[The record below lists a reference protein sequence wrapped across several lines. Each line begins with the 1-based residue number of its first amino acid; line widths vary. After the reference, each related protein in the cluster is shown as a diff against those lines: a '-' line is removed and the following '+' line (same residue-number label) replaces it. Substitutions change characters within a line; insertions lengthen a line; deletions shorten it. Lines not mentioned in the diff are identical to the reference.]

1 MASNQQ
7 TSFERSL
14 DLFRREL
21 SDDQIK
27 QMDGVN
33 QKTLNDTIQA
43 TQNILGRRN
52 DLCKLTRIQ
61 RFLHAM
67 EHVEKLV
74 AIFLNASDFVA
85 FIWGPIKLALM
96 VATTWTDAVRQ
107 LIDAYEEIA
116 EALGNLAF
124 FHNLI
129 QSRDHLKLVL
139 EDYFSDILRFHRCVL
154 DVFSRPEW
162 KRVFKW
168 AWGSFRREVKPILE
182 SLKRKQALL
191 SDDKLQ
197 SHAILKEVQDSD
209 HYAKDQFSKLH
220 TSLEDIR
227 STLASEHL
235 QSKTIQAQEM
245 KTYLESRLDVS
256 KSRSD
261 LQLETRDPIV
271 ENSGNWIFSNPI
283 FKCWEVGKSAE
294 NKILFLHGSP
304 GSGKST
310 LAKTIIRHE
319 KRKQASES
327 SGRSFLAYFFF
338 KHDAADRR
346 TARSMLQHL
355 IMQLVNADEVI
366 MGLAYER
373 LSTMEST
380 ELADLKKLASDCFT
394 PRPMATLVLDGLDEA
409 IDSEHEVSIAWCL
422 NELLSVAK
430 ARSCNLKV
438 LICGQR
444 DGRLD
449 VLLSSQ
455 PQIRLDMVDAHQHD
469 IEHFTKL
476 KVAELHA
483 RFPLTHQEEEALVSK
498 ISSASQ
504 GMFLYAR
511 VVLDHLA
518 EMDSIQ
524 EFEDELEEDTF
535 PEDLDRAYDR
545 IAQRIMKKQGSS
557 RHKTVKKILG
567 WVICATRPLR
577 WREIQ
582 SRFCIDAD
590 KEICNIKN
598 LRRDSC
604 KSICSSL
611 VDVTNCDMFPN
622 IGSEQFVSMVHE
634 TATKYLVRNG
644 SVNLLQEHIDMAL
657 FCCRYLSSRP
667 FITGKSQNISA
678 DIHSGY
684 FGFLDYAATHYAVH
698 IQKVEASEVSTDS
711 RSRLEDVKAAAV
723 GLAKANCKE
732 VPVQTEQTDKTKTTQ
747 ALDLAIQDNVLVV
760 RTLIGLQREKSETAV
775 FDATEGPIRHKC
787 HKVQCSK
794 FSTGCSTEAVLKEH
808 LAVHE
813 RPFRCPHADCFAHT
827 VGYASPKQLESHN
840 EAFHQSVS
848 RAKAV
853 FPADLE
859 TGEWNLYEACKAGN
873 LDEVKKFHRE
883 GVDLDA
889 DRSKSVSPLCAAVEA
904 GHGHICKYL
913 VDNGVDPFRKDSKKV
928 TSRTPVVA
936 AIYRERLEI
945 LEFFLHSSNGLDN
958 SNLAENIARAIHA
971 DRPVALNMLLTTRQ
985 PRDHADVIKLVPGEI
1000 ITQTDLRLVRRD
1012 SHSIDA
1018 TLIHAW
1024 LRYVKPEFYNERGV
1038 FTAQSDCVEYKIWG
1052 DIIFRQLDSF
1062 HRALRGRCHSL
1073 ATFLMDIGN
1082 DEYLKIKIEG
1092 VNTPLHCCI
1101 RGLCRGDCSSCTSMV
1116 RRLLQYDG
1124 GKFANITDSDGSL
1137 PAHIAI
1143 SLAASRAVLRAVLD
1157 NTGDVNHRDNSGQ
1170 SPLHKA
1176 KFAHLIRVLVENS
1189 SVDLFSRNN
1198 RGQTL
1203 FSALVNGGYLFEVD
1217 AAEYLFEADP
1227 RFAWT
1232 PDESEDGL
1240 MPLHHAMEALE
1251 NRQLGSF
1258 SLQTLSRA
1266 AKFLL
1271 TCSEVKRVLV
1281 EYQAKSTDADR
1292 RKVRDFAA
1300 KEMLQEALDIMD
1312 SIGFNPIRVVV

>member
-27 QMDGVN
+27 QMDGVS
-33 QKTLNDTIQA
+33 QKTLDDTIQA

-74 AIFLNASDFVA
+74 TIFLNASDFVA

-209 HYAKDQFSKLH
+209 HYSKDQFSKLH

-294 NKILFLHGSP
+294 NKILFLNGSP

-310 LAKTIIRHE
+310 LAKTIICHE

-355 IMQLVNADEVI
+355 IMQLVNADETI

-394 PRPMATLVLDGLDEA
+394 SRPMATLVLDGLDEA

-449 VLLSSQ
+449 VMLSSQ

-483 RFPLTHQEEEALVSK
+483 RFPLTQQEEEALVSK

-535 PEDLDRAYDR
+535 PEDLDRAY
-545 IAQRIMKKQGSS
+545 
-557 RHKTVKKILG
+557 
-567 WVICATRPLR
+567 
-577 WREIQ
+577 
-582 SRFCIDAD
+582 
-590 KEICNIKN
+590 
-598 LRRDSC
+598 
-604 KSICSSL
+604 
-611 VDVTNCDMFPN
+611 
-622 IGSEQFVSMVHE
+622 
-634 TATKYLVRNG
+634 LVRNG
-644 SVNLLQEHIDMAL
+644 TVNLLQEHIDMAL

-667 FITGKSQNISA
+667 FTTGKSQNISA

-684 FGFLDYAATHYAVH
+684 FGFLDYAAAHYAVH
-698 IQKVEASEVSTDS
+698 IHEVESSEVSTDAAPK
-711 RSRLEDVKAAAV
+711 LEAVKAVAV
-723 GLAKANCKE
+723 DLAKANYRHSS
-732 VPVQTEQTDKTKTTQ
+732 VQTEEGDKAAQ
-747 ALDLAIQDNVLVV
+747 DLNLAIQDNVLVV
-760 RTLIGLQREKSETAV
+760 RTLIGLQREKSETPI
-775 FDATEGPIRHKC
+775 FDATEGPFRHKC
-787 HKVQCSK
+787 HKIQCSK
-794 FSTGCSTEAVLKEH
+794 FAMGCSNEAALKKH

-813 RPFRCPHADCFAHT
+813 RPFRCPHSDCFAHT
-827 VGYASPKQLESHN
+827 MGYASPKRLESHN
-840 EAFHQSVS
+840 EVFHQSVF

-853 FPADLE
+853 FPAELE

-873 LDEVKKFHRE
+873 LAEVKRFHRE
-883 GVDLDA
+883 GADLKHYRPKID
-889 DRSKSVSPLCAAVEA
+889 SPLCAAVEA
-904 GHGHICKYL
+904 GHGNICKYL
-913 VDNGVDPFRKDSKKV
+913 VDNGVDPFRVGSRCS
-928 TSRTPVVA
+928 TTRTPVVA
-936 AIYRERLEI
+936 AIYRERQEI
-945 LEFFLHSSNGLDN
+945 LEFFLHRSNGLNN
-958 SNLAENIARAIHA
+958 SNLAKSIAQAIHA
-971 DRPVALNMLLTTRQ
+971 DRPAALNMLLATRQ
-985 PRDHADVIKLVPGEI
+985 PRDHADVIKLVPSEI
-1000 ITQTDLRLVRRD
+1000 TSQTDLRLVRRD

-1024 LRYVKPEFYNERGV
+1024 FQYVKPEFYNEKGV
-1038 FTAQSDCVEYKIWG
+1038 FIAQSDCAEYKIWG
-1052 DIIFRQLDSF
+1052 DIIFRQVDSF
-1062 HRALRGRCHSL
+1062 HRALRGRCFSL
-1073 ATFLMDIGN
+1073 ANFLMDIGN
-1082 DEYLKIKIEG
+1082 DEYLQIKIEDS
-1092 VNTPLHCCI
+1092 NTPLHCCL
-1101 RGLCRGDCSSCTSMV
+1101 RGLCRGGCSSCMSML
-1116 RRLLQYDG
+1116 RRLLQYG
-1124 GKFANITDSDGSL
+1124 SGKFANITDGDGRL
-1137 PAHIAI
+1137 PAHV
-1143 SLAASRAVLRAVLD
+1143 AVSYWGPSQAVIRAVLD
-1157 NTGDVNHRDNSGQ
+1157 STEDINHKSNSGQ
-1170 SPLHKA
+1170 SPLHEASSRNK
-1176 KFAHLIRVLVENS
+1176 ISVLLENK

-1198 RGQTL
+1198 RGQTA
-1203 FSALVNGGYLFEVD
+1203 FSALCNGGYFVNIEVLG
-1217 AAEYLFEADP
+1217 YLFEADP
-1227 RFAWT
+1227 RLAWT
-1232 PDESEDGL
+1232 PDKSEDGL
-1240 MPLHHAMEALE
+1240 TPFHHAMQSHYLHPY
-1251 NRQLGSF
+1251 NSQRPN
-1258 SLQTLSRA
+1258 RA

-1271 TCSEVKRVLV
+1271 TCFEVKRVLV
-1281 EYQAKSTDADR
+1281 EFQAKSTDADR
-1292 RKVRDFAA
+1292 RKVRDFAG
-1300 KEMLQEALDIMD
+1300 KENLREALDIMD
-1312 SIGFNPIRVVV
+1312 SIRFSPI